1 MGGEVELPEDSG
13 ASGLAEA
20 DGVHGANGMD
30 VELLA
35 AALRQ
40 DSADLDVYA
49 KVLSVNLVESL
60 PKGAVQV
67 ERKRSMSDR
76 MAGREGTVTS
86 LDVALGDVRLGLRLD
101 RGRTIGEI
109 CKEVRGVVLSR
120 QQVGLD
126 EWIAA
131 LARGLAESAESSSKA
146 REALQR
152 YLGG

>member
-1 MGGEVELPEDSG
+1 MGGEVELPD
-13 ASGLAEA
+13 ASGT
-20 DGVHGANGMD
+20 NGMD

-40 DSADLDVYA
+40 DSADLDIYA

-76 MAGREGTVTS
+76 VAGREGTVTS
-86 LDVALGDVRLGLRLD
+86 LDVSIGDIRLGLRLD

-131 LARGLAESAESSSKA
+131 LAKGLSESAASSAKA

>member
-1 MGGEVELPEDSG
+1 MGGEVELPD
-13 ASGLAEA
+13 ASGT
-20 DGVHGANGMD
+20 NGMD

-76 MAGREGTVTS
+76 VAGREGTVTS

-131 LARGLAESAESSSKA
+131 LAKGLSESAASSAKA

>member
-1 MGGEVELPEDSG
+1 MGAQLEPTNGSD
-13 ASGLAEA
+13 
-20 DGVHGANGMD
+20 GMD

-60 PKGAVQV
+60 PPGAVQV

-76 MAGREGTVTS
+76 VAGREGTVTS
-86 LDVALGDVRLGLRLD
+86 LDVALGELRLGLRMD
-101 RGRTIGEI
+101 RGRPIGEI

-126 EWIAA
+126 EWISA
-131 LARGLAESAESSSKA
+131 LARGLADSAASSARA

>member
-1 MGGEVELPEDSG
+1 MGGELEPTSG
-13 ASGLAEA
+13 S
-20 DGVHGANGMD
+20 DGMD

-60 PKGAVQV
+60 PAGAVQV

-76 MAGREGTVTS
+76 VAGREGTVTS
-86 LDVALGDVRLGLRLD
+86 LDVALGEMRLGLRMD
-101 RGRTIGEI
+101 RGRPIGEI

-131 LARGLAESAESSSKA
+131 LAKGLADSAASSARA

>member
-1 MGGEVELPEDSG
+1 MVGMGAELEPT
-13 ASGLAEA
+13 
-20 DGVHGANGMD
+20 NGSDAMD

-60 PKGAVQV
+60 PAGAVQV

-76 MAGREGTVTS
+76 VAGREGTVTS
-86 LDVALGDVRLGLRLD
+86 LDVALGDLRLGLRMD
-101 RGRTIGEI
+101 RGRPIGEI

-126 EWIAA
+126 EWISA
-131 LARGLAESAESSSKA
+131 LAKGLADSAASSARA

>member
-1 MGGEVELPEDSG
+1 MG
-13 ASGLAEA
+13 A
-20 DGVHGANGMD
+20 DLEPAGGSSGMD

-60 PKGAVQV
+60 PPGAVQV
-67 ERKRSMSDR
+67 ERKRSMGDR

-86 LDVALGDVRLGLRLD
+86 LDVALGEVRLGLRME
-101 RGRTIGEI
+101 RGRPIGEI

-120 QQVGLD
+120 QQVNLD

-131 LARGLAESAESSSKA
+131 LAKGLADTAASSARA

>member
-1 MGGEVELPEDSG
+1 MGGEVELPD
-13 ASGLAEA
+13 ASGT
-20 DGVHGANGMD
+20 NGMD

-40 DSADLDVYA
+40 DSADLDIYA

-76 MAGREGTVTS
+76 VAGREGSVVA
-86 LDVALGDVRLGLRLD
+86 LDVSLGDTRLGLRMD
-101 RGRTIGEI
+101 RGRAVGEI

-120 QQVGLD
+120 QEVNLD

-131 LARGLAESAESSSKA
+131 LAKGLADSAASSARA

>member
-1 MGGEVELPEDSG
+1 MGAEIEPTGSG
-13 ASGLAEA
+13 
-20 DGVHGANGMD
+20 GMD

-40 DSADLDVYA
+40 DTADLDVYA

-60 PKGAVQV
+60 PQGAVQV
-67 ERKRSMSDR
+67 ERKRSMADR
-76 MAGREGTVTS
+76 VAGREGSVTS
-86 LDVALGDVRLGLRLD
+86 LDVSLGETRLGLRID
-101 RGRTIGEI
+101 RGRPIGEI

-120 QQVGLD
+120 QQVNLD

-131 LARGLAESAESSSKA
+131 LARGLADSAASSARA

>member
-1 MGGEVELPEDSG
+1 MG
-13 ASGLAEA
+13 A
-20 DGVHGANGMD
+20 DLEPANGSDGMD

-60 PKGAVQV
+60 PPGAVQV

-86 LDVALGDVRLGLRLD
+86 LDVALGELRLGLRMD
-101 RGRTIGEI
+101 RGRPIGEV

-120 QQVGLD
+120 QQVNLD

-131 LARGLAESAESSSKA
+131 LAQGLADAAASSARA

>member
-1 MGGEVELPEDSG
+1 MGGEVELPD
-13 ASGLAEA
+13 ASGT
-20 DGVHGANGMD
+20 NGMD

-76 MAGREGTVTS
+76 VAGREGTVTS

-131 LARGLAESAESSSKA
+131 LARGLAESAESSAKA